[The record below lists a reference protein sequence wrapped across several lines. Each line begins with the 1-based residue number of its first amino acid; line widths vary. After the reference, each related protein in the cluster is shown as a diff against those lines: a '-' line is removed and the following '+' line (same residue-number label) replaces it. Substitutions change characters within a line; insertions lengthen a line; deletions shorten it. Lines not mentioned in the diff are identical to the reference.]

1 MQKSDDFSPP
11 EKKIEIQLDPEIMQ
25 GHYSNVAN
33 ISHTKEEFVLDYL
46 FIQQR
51 PAPFGKIVSRII
63 LSPAHA
69 KRLMNALA
77 DNIHKY
83 EEKFGIID
91 FAEDAPLEDHIQ

>member
-1 MQKSDDFSPP
+1 MQKSDDFSTPD
-11 EKKIEIQLDPEIMQ
+11 KKIEIQLDPEIMQ
-25 GHYSNVAN
+25 GRYSNVAN
-33 ISHTKEEFVLDYL
+33 ILHTKEEFVLDYL

-51 PAPFGKIVSRII
+51 PAPFGKIVSRVI

-91 FAEDAPLEDHIQ
+91 FSEDTPLEDHIQ